1 MLSSLLLSHIKTS
14 SFLCPVVS
22 LYWWWLLNLRKVM
35 LPSVSPPSQNI
46 RKELVLVIIG
56 QVSRWLWWNREQ
68 ILFLV
73 PESKKY
79 LYLIDI
85 DPERRGYSKLWNIIQ
100 LSTLWPEKESREWL
114 VYLFNPSQGEEMVEM
129 EITVFLL
136 FSWWTTPAAC
146 RGALEQIFQ
155 QLSPVLVISKV
166 RGE

>member
-46 RKELVLVIIG
+46 RKELVQVIIG
-56 QVSRWLWWNREQ
+56 QVSCWLWWNREQ

-79 LYLIDI
+79 FFLIDI

-114 VYLFNPSQGEEMVEM
+114 VYLFNPSQGEEMVKM
-129 EITVFLL
+129 EITVCLL

-146 RGALEQIFQ
+146 RGVLEQIFQ
-155 QLSPVLVISKV
+155 
-166 RGE
+166 

>member
-1 MLSSLLLSHIKTS
+1 MLSSLLSSHIKTS

-46 RKELVLVIIG
+46 RKELVQVIIG
-56 QVSRWLWWNREQ
+56 QVSCWLWWNREQ

-79 LYLIDI
+79 FFLIDI

-146 RGALEQIFQ
+146 RGVLEQIFQ
-155 QLSPVLVISKV
+155 
-166 RGE
+166 

>member
-56 QVSRWLWWNREQ
+56 QVSCWLWWNREQ

-129 EITVFLL
+129 EITVCLL